1 MFSSLLLSFS
11 SVQEIWIYM
20 PKGRLIRQDN
30 TTSESMALLATTK
43 VDKDVMQAL
52 TGDDG
57 PLAAGILPAVKA
69 ETQEGQKKLM
79 QTLDES
85 TEVKKRTP
93 PKRKTKEEEKDAER
107 VEPKTF
113 IESKA

>member
-1 MFSSLLLSFS
+1 MSCKHSRVKTVLL
-11 SVQEIWIYM
+11 Q
-20 PKGRLIRQDN
+20 Q
-30 TTSESMALLATTK
+30 
-43 VDKDVMQAL
+43 
-52 TGDDG
+52 
-57 PLAAGILPAVKA
+57 GILPAVKA

-93 PKRKTKEEEKDAER
+93 PKRKTREEEKDAER